1 MSAPIPLGLI
11 LVSICVEVGECYLT
25 MSNIRFSLFQV
36 FDHLISKLGSVTS
49 YVSVLGPGLN
59 IKSLIQGIVL
69 DLTEDDEAVPIK
81 KADAS
86 LAALDKWYCD
96 KHPPSDSETR
106 PPLVV
111 ILQDFEA
118 SAGSALTDLIS
129 LIKRYSRLPFVL
141 IFGVATTITTVH
153 RTLPHS
159 ATAKLTINTFGSPP
173 ATKLLDQVIENVLIN
188 SDNPF
193 KLSHKVFQFL
203 VENFL
208 FHDFAVEHFLQGY
221 KFIVGEHFYRTPASF
236 LCTDLKSAKAKLKT
250 LTEAELDSVRR
261 LPSFRALVE
270 ASPGEEGV
278 KLLVNKAE
286 CVNKVGELLEDFST
300 NIARFTALAKSLH
313 YLVCDLP
320 RRPLGKGFRD
330 VYEFAMKGNVATCQ
344 QYKEAWQFLK
354 LVSRFDLQEKTS
366 QALSELRK
374 VKDPKLTKLVEDLE
388 DSLQKLEALTEDD
401 TMSSCVSS
409 PVPAVKSL
417 TSAMSASKELTP
429 AILPSSLPPTLPSSA
444 IATPL
449 GSAANSPMGKQS
461 GQKLDRFK
469 LKEALLASM
478 KEKNKATPVR
488 PFDLIR
494 SELLSAFHTAFSDL
508 LTPPSE
514 KPLHE
519 IFLFSSPAAVRRHL
533 VGAPRAALHTAL
545 TDPWE
550 YLDHKDLKINDS
562 GEISPAF
569 PDICIGYKLHLECQK
584 LINMYDWLLCWNT
597 IASAGAGE
605 GEAPDQVQQAKF
617 ARVVQELQHLGF
629 IRTST
634 RKTDHVAR
642 LTFGGS

>member
-1 MSAPIPLGLI
+1 MQSDD
-11 LVSICVEVGECYLT
+11 V
-25 MSNIRFSLFQV
+25 RLFQV

-96 KHPPSDSETR
+96 KHPLTDSETR

-270 ASPGEEGV
+270 AGPGEERDYGPG
-278 KLLVNKAE
+278 AA
-286 CVNKVGELLEDFST
+286 GE
-300 NIARFTALAKSLH
+300 TALGGLH
-313 YLVCDLP
+313 
-320 RRPLGKGFRD
+320 RRGLGRSPL
-330 VYEFAMKGNVATCQ
+330 
-344 QYKEAWQFLK
+344 
-354 LVSRFDLQEKTS
+354 
-366 QALSELRK
+366 ALNE
-374 VKDPKLTKLVEDLE
+374 
-388 DSLQKLEALTEDD
+388 
-401 TMSSCVSS
+401 
-409 PVPAVKSL
+409 
-417 TSAMSASKELTP
+417 
-429 AILPSSLPPTLPSSA
+429 
-444 IATPL
+444 
-449 GSAANSPMGKQS
+449 
-461 GQKLDRFK
+461 
-469 LKEALLASM
+469 
-478 KEKNKATPVR
+478 
-488 PFDLIR
+488 
-494 SELLSAFHTAFSDL
+494 
-508 LTPPSE
+508 
-514 KPLHE
+514 
-519 IFLFSSPAAVRRHL
+519 
-533 VGAPRAALHTAL
+533 
-545 TDPWE
+545 
-550 YLDHKDLKINDS
+550 
-562 GEISPAF
+562 
-569 PDICIGYKLHLECQK
+569 
-584 LINMYDWLLCWNT
+584 
-597 IASAGAGE
+597 
-605 GEAPDQVQQAKF
+605 
-617 ARVVQELQHLGF
+617 
-629 IRTST
+629 
-634 RKTDHVAR
+634 
-642 LTFGGS
+642 